1 MKHGRKNIQQKNSYL
16 HITSVWKGLIK
27 PHSSK
32 CELAGVKDILPTKQ
46 NGRVNSTQHVIPHYH
61 TQRGKSLSY
70 ILSYRHH
77 MLQEELW
84 APILASF
91 NASRTGWAKSHMPY
105 LMDTSILTTSS
116 THYSKETTNRSVA

>member
-1 MKHGRKNIQQKNSYL
+1 MLPWQHTAKNSYF

-32 CELAGVKDILPTKQ
+32 CELAGVKNTLPTKQ
-46 NGRVNSTQHVIPHYH
+46 NGCVNSTQHVIPHYH
-61 TQRGKSLSY
+61 TQRGKSLPY
-70 ILSYRHH
+70 ILSYCHD

-105 LMDTSILTTSS
+105 LMNTIILTNKS
-116 THYSKETTNRSVA
+116 THYSKETTTMSVA